1 MRALPLTA
9 RPASADGLADSH
21 RTGCL
26 SQFCASKGIGH
37 NYVAY
42 RQRRQTMAGAI
53 TGMDTVW

>member
-26 SQFCASKGIGH
+26 SQFCASKGIATTCE
-37 NYVAY
+37 YLY
-42 RQRRQTMAGAI
+42 RDACQTVTACICERGR
-53 TGMDTVW
+53 